1 MTSGV
6 GLPDLEDRPAG
17 RRSVGHSG
25 VPLDNTYLDPP
36 SAHLACL
43 GAPFTQ
49 FPGSL
54 RPPRRAAAVRPCRT
68 RSHGEQGAGP
78 VGG

>member
-17 RRSVGHSG
+17 GRLDKAGFR
-25 VPLDNTYLDPP
+25 LDNTYLDPP
-36 SAHLACL
+36 SAHVACL

-49 FPGSL
+49 FTGPL